1 MDLNTLIREC
11 ATSEGADFFGVAD
24 VVPAREAIREQG
36 GDLVASFPRAV
47 SIGMKLFHPIVDQL
61 PRRFEDTVHAQNYA
75 HHCYT
80 VINQRLDL
88 IASRVANL
96 LQKQRPPGLP
106 GACLTDHKHGT
117 PHGSVFEQDGGAHG
131 RPRVDRQELPAG
143 HTGNRSPLPVGYG
156 AH

>member
-1 MDLNTLIREC
+1 MDLNRLIHEC

-47 SIGMKLFHPIVDQL
+47 SIGMKLFHPIVDQIS
-61 PRRFEDTVHAQNYA
+61 RRFEDTMHTQNYS

-88 IASRVANL
+88 IASRVAKL
-96 LQKQRPPGLP
+96 L
-106 GACLTDHKHGT
+106 
-117 PHGSVFEQDGGAHG
+117 
-131 RPRVDRQELPAG
+131 RPRATGSTRCLP
-143 HTGNRSPLPVGYG
+143 RRP
-156 AH
+156 